1 MAEWVG
7 RAEAGRAYLAAEAA
21 AQGQEAREEVLA
33 PSDHT
38 REAPAQPSHADPEG
52 GCLGQEARGRRVR
65 RGAEKQLL
73 PERGWGRRRVGR
85 RQRCPGC
92 PGSSARPEQPARPAP
107 SSGRRSTAGA
117 QQCGSRSA
125 SISPEA
131 PAGGASTLRDFLRCS
146 LSPPLSVTA
155 SLLPAALAG
164 CRGGHRHLGNFRGS
178 WREPRRRGR
187 SDEGRGGARRQAST

>member
-117 QQCGSRSA
+117 QQCGPEVPPSPRKPLREALPPSGTSSA
-125 SISPEA
+125 A
-131 PAGGASTLRDFLRCS
+131 P
-146 LSPPLSVTA
+146 
-155 SLLPAALAG
+155 SLLPSA
-164 CRGGHRHLGNFRGS
+164 
-178 WREPRRRGR
+178 
-187 SDEGRGGARRQAST
+187 